1 MIYAFNNTKMGRK
14 NKVKKI
20 ISTLLMSQ
28 LLVSCIAFLDFTK
41 EADKKLESL
50 GLVATSAINMGS
62 ATAGPAGKSIIS
74 DDGKFQ
80 VLIPP
85 GAMDEEKTFSIK
97 RFEFTNNS
105 LPNGYI
111 PTTDAYEITPSY
123 RFKKDVV
130 ITIAQNVEK
139 IEALNLSKNKAQ
151 GFVHSTTSDSDQ
163 SGRVSGGW
171 DGSVTTAKSDTI
183 QFQSRT
189 FSIFGGGTPPPG
201 NGAPNIVGAFYDF
214 KPGGSFLPFRVRA
227 QVIEPDGDSM
237 TVYLITGPVG
247 QGTVAIQMT
256 PEPGNWYSALIPY
269 ESMVQAGIQMQVL
282 AVDFYGNNT
291 TRPSSD
297 MFFYPASSGNPAF
310 VNNYDRDKDNDGY
323 LDAWEIDNG
332 FSPNNASSPNA
343 ALFPDSDGDG
353 IPNVADHT
361 PNGEYNP
368 LIDSITVIPN
378 QARMYLDEKIT
389 FSIQAK
395 YQGNHRY
402 VQSNF
407 VTTGNALSGSPVG
420 EFSNSV
426 FQAIAPGIAGV
437 QVTVGSFQATSTV
450 TVIDTLPPNN
460 ITTLT
465 ATAMSTTRVRL
476 RWQAPGNDGPY
487 GKVSAYEIRR
497 STSNID
503 TDAKC
508 SQASTIFH
516 TLTPK
521 NAGSVEIWDANGHA
535 PSTTYFYCIR
545 AYDHNGNRN
554 EWVSSN
560 VSATTYAVSDTIRPA
575 DITNLTATA
584 LTDESIQLTWT
595 AVGDDGNTGN
605 ASSYEIRRS
614 ASVINTDVDCDN
626 SHEVTNSISSVVVGS
641 GINFSV
647 TQLSSNTRYYFCVR
661 AYDEVGNKSRW
672 NGVVSATTMLGN
684 LPPIVNAGPDQ
695 LNAMATAAVY
705 LNGSQSYDP
714 DSGVCSANPA
724 SYVFKWSIVAKPP
737 TSNLTNAQI
746 TNANQLNA
754 SFIPDVA
761 GNYVLEL
768 SFIDSNSTCYGG
780 PRMAT
785 DLVQITAYEADLIA
799 PAQVTSFIGTA
810 ISQDQIQLSWLN
822 VGDDGMIGNI
832 NRYEIGVSINP
843 ITNETE
849 CQNAPWKYF
858 PNISN
863 FVPNAQVA
871 TVIGGLFQNITYHI
885 CITGFDEVSNRGPAN
900 VGLTVTTFPGT
911 SGWGAWTEW
920 TGCSTKCGLGT
931 RTRTRVC
938 LDPVAGC
945 GGSSQETISCKI
957 KDCWVNRLHT
967 SIANGS
973 SASVTCL
980 AGYVRGPNMDYYY
993 QAGGHK
999 SDIYDYWGE
1008 FFACG
1013 ALNRGPAY
1021 FTASGITSITNRSD
1035 GIDVT
1040 FGSDNPPPPENK
1052 CIYNTIT
1059 SSRVIGIYCSEV
1071 P

>member
-1 MIYAFNNTKMGRK
+1 
-14 NKVKKI
+14 
-20 ISTLLMSQ
+20 MSQ
-28 LLVSCIAFLDFTK
+28 LLVSCVAFLDFSK
-41 EADKKLESL
+41 ETNKKLESL
-50 GLVATSAINMGS
+50 GIITASAMNVGS
-62 ATAGPAGKSIIS
+62 GTVGPSGKSISS

-85 GAMDEEKTFSIK
+85 GAMDEEKTFSI
-97 RFEFTNNS
+97 RRYQLANSS

-111 PTTDAYEITPSY
+111 PTTDAYEVTPSY

-139 IEALNLSKNKAQ
+139 IEALNLAKAKSQ
-151 GFVHSTTSDSDQ
+151 GFIHTTTSDSDD

-171 DGSVTTAKSDTI
+171 DGSFSTQSADSI

-237 TVYLITGPVG
+237 NVYLITGPVG

-269 ESMVQAGIQMQVL
+269 ESMIQAGIQIQVL
-282 AVDFYGNNT
+282 AVDGYGNNT

-297 MFFYPASSGNPAF
+297 MFYYPASSGNNAF
-310 VNNYDRDKDNDGY
+310 VNNYDTDKDNDGY
-323 LDAWEIDNG
+323 LDAWEVDNG
-332 FSPNNASSPNA
+332 FNPNNASSPNA
-343 ALFPDSDGDG
+343 ASFPDSDGDG

-361 PNGEYNP
+361 PNGETNP

-389 FSIQAK
+389 FSILAK
-395 YQGNHRY
+395 YQGNPRY

-420 EFSNSV
+420 EFSDSV

-450 TVIDTLPPNN
+450 TVVDTLPPND

-497 STSNID
+497 SSSNID

-575 DITNLTATA
+575 DITSLTATA
-584 LTDESIQLTWT
+584 LTDESIQLSWT

-626 SHEVTNSISSVVVGS
+626 GHEVANSISSMTVGTNIS
-641 GINFSV
+641 FNA
-647 TQLSSNTRYYFCVR
+647 TQLSANTHYYFCVR

-672 NGVVSATTMLGN
+672 NGIVTAKTMLGN
-684 LPPIVNAGPDQ
+684 LPPIVDAGLDKMDSMVGV
-695 LNAMATAAVY
+695 LVS
-705 LNGSQSYDP
+705 LNGTQSYDP

-724 SYVFKWSIVAKPP
+724 SYAYQWNFISVPP
-737 TSNLTNAQI
+737 TSNLTSAQI
-746 TNANQLNA
+746 TNGNQLTA
-754 SFIPDVA
+754 SFTPDVP
-761 GNYVLEL
+761 GHYTLEL
-768 SFIDSNSTCYGG
+768 RFTDSSSTCYGG
-780 PRMAT
+780 PRMGT
-785 DLVQITAYEADLIA
+785 DMVQILAYESDIIP
-799 PAQVTSFIGTA
+799 PAQVTSFLGTG
-810 ISQDQIQLSWLN
+810 ISQDQIQLTWLN
-822 VGDDGMIGNI
+822 VGDDGMTGNI
-832 NRYEIGVSINP
+832 SRYEIGISINP
-843 ITNETE
+843 ITNDTE
-849 CQNAPWKYF
+849 CRNAPWKHS
-858 PNISN
+858 PIINN
-863 FVPNAQVA
+863 FVPNAQVSA
-871 TVIGGLFQNITYHI
+871 WIGGLFQNTTYHI
-885 CITGFDEVSNRGPAN
+885 CIVGFDEVSNRGQAN
-900 VGLTVTTFPGT
+900 VGLTVTTQAGT
-911 SGWGAWTEW
+911 SGWGAWTAW
-920 TGCSTKCGLGT
+920 STCSAKCGYGSQS
-931 RTRTRVC
+931 RSRVC

-945 GGSSQETISCKI
+945 GGSSTETALCQIRACA
-957 KDCWVNRLHT
+957 VNQGVYDLA
-967 SIANGS
+967 ANGTS
-973 SASVTCL
+973 TTLTCPT
-980 AGYVRGPNMDYYY
+980 GFTRGPNMSTYHYPGMYIDRVW
-993 QAGGHK
+993 G
-999 SDIYDYWGE
+999 DYWGE
-1008 FFACG
+1008 GWACG
-1013 ALNRGPAY
+1013 AIYRGTFEHYNSYSYTVSDITNGAIFY
-1021 FTASGITSITNRSD
+1021 FTGP
-1035 GIDVT
+1035 
-1040 FGSDNPPPPENK
+1040 NPPPPPNYCVTSEVK
-1052 CIYNTIT
+1052 YN
-1059 SSRVIGIYCSEV
+1059 RQVGIYCSEN